1 MQNEVLNGEEGNESD
16 HCSSTEGYAFSALN
30 YSVSVLDRSRGHN
43 RKFQSAAG
51 SLNKRKELNSGF
63 MAIQSDDLL

>member
-16 HCSSTEGYAFSALN
+16 HCSPTEGYAFSALN

-43 RKFQSAAG
+43 RKFQSAAR
-51 SLNKRKELNSGF
+51 SPNKRK
-63 MAIQSDDLL
+63 